1 MTGDEWYH
9 KNVVEDEDFVS
20 SVGTLSQKMLYQ
32 KFNITIKLRTIPIA
46 MYAVIFDT
54 IKSFLHTKE
63 GSKSS
68 YAINI
73 ADVLEIGFT
82 SGLDEADSD
91 AEKIGN
97 YTLFIK
103 NIESPEMWQKETGDL
118 NSSVLC
124 TQWMASLRVNESTQ
138 DMKEIAAK
146 AFDNLHSDISI
157 FLPSPDMV
165 IPIFCTIHRQIIEQ
179 VKLMYVNSSQ
189 DLKDDFRLN
198 FAGLF
203 DISVVELEEGIQVL
217 FKPRVSDKGGF
228 KNDDEISSKNE

>member
-82 SGLDEADSD
+82 SGFDEADSD

-118 NSSVLC
+118 NSSV
-124 TQWMASLRVNESTQ
+124 
-138 DMKEIAAK
+138 
-146 AFDNLHSDISI
+146 NLHRI
-157 FLPSPDMV
+157 
-165 IPIFCTIHRQIIEQ
+165 
-179 VKLMYVNSSQ
+179 
-189 DLKDDFRLN
+189 
-198 FAGLF
+198 
-203 DISVVELEEGIQVL
+203 
-217 FKPRVSDKGGF
+217 
-228 KNDDEISSKNE
+228 

>member
-82 SGLDEADSD
+82 SGFDEADSD

-97 YTLFIK
+97 YTLFK